1 MRLSTSMLHEL
12 GFTGL
17 NRQQNLQLELQEQI
31 ASGRKVQKP
40 SDDPVASAAAV
51 NLENAKSLNAQY
63 GTNAAGAE
71 SALSIEEQALGDA
84 TRVLQ
89 DVKTLTLKAGNPIL
103 SNSDRGSLAA
113 EVRGL
118 YDELLGIA
126 NRTDGSGNYLFS
138 GYQGTTRPFS
148 ESAPGVVS
156 YAGDEGRRLVQI
168 GPQRRVI
175 VGDNGAE
182 IFQRVREGNGTFVT
196 TPAPANT
203 GTAVVGTG
211 TVRDAQAWANAAN
224 SRDYTISF
232 FVDAASPPVTT
243 YDIIDNVNNVSM
255 LTGAAPAAGP
265 HARVYSSGSQISL
278 QRQAGDPSAAAWNAG
293 VELEVTGAPASGDTL
308 VLQRS
313 QNQDV
318 FATMQELITTLANGI
333 AAGAP
338 PRAQFQSSLNL
349 SGASVDRA
357 LDQILTARGSVGSR
371 MAELDSA
378 RDTSSALNLGFE
390 ADLSR
395 LQDLDYAK
403 ALSDLSRKQMGLEAA
418 QKSYVTITR
427 MRLFDFL

>member
-89 DVKTLTLKAGNPIL
+89 DVKTLTIKAGNPIL
-103 SNSDRGSLAA
+103 SDSDRTSLAA

-118 YDELLGIA
+118 YDELLGVA
-126 NRTDGSGNYLFS
+126 NRTDGSGSYLFS

-148 ESAPGVVS
+148 ESTPGVVS

-168 GPQRRVI
+168 GPQRRVV

-211 TVRDAQAWANAAN
+211 TVRDAQAWANPAN
-224 SRDYTISF
+224 SRDYTIAF
-232 FVDAASPPVTT
+232 FVDASIPPVTT

-318 FATMQELITTLANGI
+318 FATMQELITTLSSGI
-333 AAGAP
+333 PAGASA
-338 PRAQFQSSLNL
+338 RAKFQSSLNL

-371 MAELDSA
+371 MQELDSA
-378 RDTSSALNLGFE
+378 RETSSALNLGFE

-403 ALSDLSRKQMGLEAA
+403 ALSDLARKQTGLEAA
-418 QKSYVTITR
+418 QKSYVAITR

>member
-1 MRLSTSMLHEL
+1 MLHEL
-12 GFTGL
+12 GFSGL
-17 NRQQNLQLELQEQI
+17 NRQQNLQLDLQEQI

-51 NLENAKSLNAQY
+51 NLEHAKSLNTQY

-71 SALSIEEQALGDA
+71 AALSIEEQALADA
-84 TRVLQ
+84 SRVLQ
-89 DVKTLTLKAGNPIL
+89 DVKTLTIKAGNPIL
-103 SNSDRGSLAA
+103 SNSDRTSLAA
-113 EVRGL
+113 ELRGL
-118 YDELLGIA
+118 YDELLGVA
-126 NRTDGSGNYLFS
+126 NRTDGNGSYLFS
-138 GYQGTTRPFS
+138 GYQGGTRPFS

-156 YAGDEGRRLVQI
+156 YAGDEGSRLVQI
-168 GPQRRVI
+168 GAQRRVM

-182 IFQRVREGNGTFVT
+182 IFQRIREGNGTFVT
-196 TPAPANT
+196 QPAAANT
-203 GTAVVGTG
+203 GTAVVGAG
-211 TVRDAQAWANAAN
+211 TVRDPQAWANTAN
-224 SRDYTISF
+224 SRDYTVSF
-232 FVDAASPPVTT
+232 HVDAAVPPVTT

-265 HARVYSSGSQISL
+265 HARVYASGSQISL
-278 QRQAGDPSAAAWNAG
+278 QRQTGDPSAAAWNTG

-318 FATMQELITTLANGI
+318 FATVQELITTLSNGVP
-333 AAGAP
+333 AGAP
-338 PRAQFQSSLNL
+338 AKARFQSSLNL
-349 SGASVDRA
+349 SGASIDRA
-357 LDQILTARGSVGSR
+357 LDQILTARSSVGSR

-378 RDTSSALNLGFE
+378 RNTSSALNLGFE

-395 LQDLDYAK
+395 LQDLDYAR

-418 QKSYVTITR
+418 QKSYITITR